1 MDEKDEIKNL
11 AKKLINNFK
20 KNDDQTEVFFPK
32 INGKK
37 IFIKIAGKNRSK
49 YIKNEIKALRKL
61 KKIIPF
67 YKNYFITSLSSDNK
81 NAIILKYIH
90 GLNVYDSLLEGS
102 DKNIKTDN
110 VVDLYKKL
118 LKKIKIFHENNLTHG
133 DIKLQN
139 IFFCF
144 EDKKDDPQIE
154 FIDMESVND
163 FTESDGIY
171 NNIISRKYDFPFK
184 IKRSNIIFKD
194 KNNAFLFYKY
204 LDIYSITIS
213 MFYLYKKE
221 IYNLVGKNKD
231 KDKTWHIEGELKS
244 PIDFVN
250 KSKNRLER
258 AFYYVFSFLPL
269 LKNADKKGEVPDINI
284 DINYILKMI

>member
-1 MDEKDEIKNL
+1 MDEKDQIKNL
-11 AKKLINNFK
+11 AKKLIENFK

-67 YKNYFITSLSSDNK
+67 YKNYFITSLSNDNK

-110 VVDLYKKL
+110 LVDLYKKL

-144 EDKKDDPQIE
+144 EDKKDEPQIE

-163 FTESDGIY
+163 FTECDGVY

-221 IYNLVGKNKD
+221 IYKLVGKNKD

-258 AFYYVFSFLPL
+258 AFYYVFSFLSL

>member
-1 MDEKDEIKNL
+1 
-11 AKKLINNFK
+11 
-20 KNDDQTEVFFPK
+20 
-32 INGKK
+32 
-37 IFIKIAGKNRSK
+37 
-49 YIKNEIKALRKL
+49 
-61 KKIIPF
+61 
-67 YKNYFITSLSSDNK
+67 
-81 NAIILKYIH
+81 
-90 GLNVYDSLLEGS
+90 
-102 DKNIKTDN
+102 
-110 VVDLYKKL
+110 
-118 LKKIKIFHENNLTHG
+118 
-133 DIKLQN
+133 
-139 IFFCF
+139 
-144 EDKKDDPQIE
+144 
-154 FIDMESVND
+154 MESVND
-163 FTESDGIY
+163 FTECDGVY

-221 IYNLVGKNKD
+221 IYKLVGKNKD

-258 AFYYVFSFLPL
+258 AFYYVFSFLSL